1 MIEIKKNIIWKTI
14 IVFFLL
20 PGMAFF
26 SVKFEGSAW
35 RADWRL
41 LGRWLRWVGVW
52 EDQLDLNLN
61 HLWMRFGRVALS
73 LQLFFFLSDIV
84 MDAWALRIK
93 RFDDILCLMWDLDW
107 LSREGRAGGDRDRVS
122 LHALLASCEDVVC
135 FVAFVQTSAWA
146 FAAVQL
152 VIFMAS
158 GFLQMRRTNCQSF
171 RKIIAESFN
180 VGLPCNT
187 LQRMFLEE
195 KTFEAPLSLFVQL
208 LESGHLVSS

>member
-1 MIEIKKNIIWKTI
+1 MTIVGKVAPVSRCVRGSTGLESQPFVNEVWKGC
-14 IVFFLL
+14 FELSAGLFLV
-20 PGMAFF
+20 GYRH
-26 SVKFEGSAW
+26 G
-35 RADWRL
+35 RL
-41 LGRWLRWVGVW
+41 G
-52 EDQLDLNLN
+52 
-61 HLWMRFGRVALS
+61 
-73 LQLFFFLSDIV
+73 
-84 MDAWALRIK
+84 LRIK
-93 RFDDILCLMWDLDW
+93 RFDDIICLMGDLDR

-135 FVAFVQTSAWA
+135 FVSFVQNSAWA